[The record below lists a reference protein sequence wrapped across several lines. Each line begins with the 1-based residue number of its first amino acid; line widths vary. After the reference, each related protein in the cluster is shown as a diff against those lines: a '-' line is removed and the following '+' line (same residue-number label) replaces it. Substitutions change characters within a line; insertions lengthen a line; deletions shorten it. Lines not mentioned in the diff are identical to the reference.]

1 MHIKNRQLTEGT
13 WKLIQDSE
21 DSRDGSYLL
30 LPLSEW
36 IDAYGEGSL
45 APSNVGAWIDV
56 NFELMDLPTIPNVLG
71 IHFEQFTDGRGY
83 SLARLVRERFEFQG
97 DLIAIGD
104 ILRDQLRDLERCGF
118 NVFVMRPD
126 QDVPESLKAFDEFD
140 VSYQK
145 VSSAYKI
152 VSNPIKIGAD

>member
-1 MHIKNRQLTEGT
+1 
-13 WKLIQDSE
+13 
-21 DSRDGSYLL
+21 
-30 LPLSEW
+30 
-36 IDAYGEGSL
+36 
-45 APSNVGAWIDV
+45 
-56 NFELMDLPTIPNVLG
+56 G

-126 QDVPESLKAFDEFD
+126 QDVSESLKAFDEFD